1 MSVAI
6 RLRSDFSR
14 LTPPWLKKYTGAFVA
29 TVVFIED
36 AASFCELYQSK
47 PALCRVD
54 EKALSGEAPNKATMA
69 TAIETKPIND
79 RKDRNWVILNNENFW
94 QQLLSY

>member
-6 RLRSDFSR
+6 RLSLNISR

-29 TVVFIED
+29 AFVFIGD
-36 AASFCELYQSK
+36 VTSFCELYQSK

-54 EKALSGEAPNKATMA
+54 EKALSGEAPNKAIMA

-79 RKDRNWVILNNENFW
+79 RKDRNWVILNNDRFR
-94 QQLLSY
+94 